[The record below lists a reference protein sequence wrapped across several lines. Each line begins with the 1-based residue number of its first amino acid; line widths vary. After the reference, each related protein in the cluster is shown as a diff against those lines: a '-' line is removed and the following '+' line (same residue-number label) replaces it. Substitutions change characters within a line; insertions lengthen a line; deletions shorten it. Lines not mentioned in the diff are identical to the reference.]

1 VISSPAVAPDSHKG
15 EGHYATLAQAT
26 ASALASLA
34 VEPELASEVIAD
46 IGHVHL
52 KVSDLERGI
61 SFYRDLIGMQLK
73 SVHEGAAFLA
83 FGGYHHHL
91 GLNTWRSRSGP
102 PPPPEATG
110 LYHFA
115 VRYADRRDLAATLK
129 RLLDAGIPIDSSSD
143 CGGQADSIYLRDPD
157 ENGLE
162 LTWDRPLD
170 KRPNPPQ
177 ADDRPLDLDE
187 LLRELA

>member
-1 VISSPAVAPDSHKG
+1 M
-15 EGHYATLAQAT
+15 
-26 ASALASLA
+26 
-34 VEPELASEVIAD
+34 EPELASEVIAD

-61 SFYRDLIGMQLK
+61 SFYRDLIGMRLK
-73 SVHEGAAFLA
+73 SVQEGVAFLA

-91 GLNTWRSRSGP
+91 GLNTWCSRGGAP
-102 PPPPEATG
+102 PAPEATG

-115 VRYADRRDLAATLK
+115 IRYANRRDLAAALK

-162 LTWDRPLD
+162 LTWDRPRD
-170 KRPNPPQ
+170 KRPNPPP

-187 LLRELA
+187 LLSELA